1 MFLRFDELANSRTTE
16 QVDRLIRVSTH
27 EDTAAIVRL
36 PCLHKAKQKF
46 VLAGGGILGLVYEKM
61 AHAVFVQQRIADF
74 YTCAKG
80 QDRSLSYFGEVHR
93 SATVKGQHQVGH
105 QVTHDQG

>member
-1 MFLRFDELANSRTTE
+1 MPA
-16 QVDRLIRVSTH
+16 QG
-27 EDTAAIVRL
+27 
-36 PCLHKAKQKF
+36 KAK
-46 VLAGGGILGLVYEKM
+46 VCTGRGGILGLVYEKM